1 MTSPDQ
7 FNAFLASRGEGLHPR
22 LRELLERTAAAP
34 FSEVARR
41 QDGMLQA
48 GPDRESEAVTS
59 HVNIALFP
67 CGSASL
73 AADEH
78 EPDARKFQKQVR

>member
-48 GPDRESEAVTS
+48 GPYPESEAVTS